1 MATVNLTVKHR
12 PVRIGF
18 VVRAGEAIDLER
30 VSSFCALL
38 WGGMYNPVI
47 PVASADDAAAD
58 LLVQAFQVDVLFN
71 TAVNDATTGFI
82 ERYPA
87 LRHPHIYTRDLM
99 HRDWK
104 SKKDIVAYL
113 DVLNAI
119 DKYWEQD
126 FKHAAEGIDS
136 SCRLVTWDDADS
148 LGPMFRIGFGAYD
161 PDLPLLHNFEQAFV
175 NGLRAK
181 KVAIAP
187 DAAVPADLARKTTP
201 MRLTAADLSG
211 SRGSF
216 RTWAGGL
223 YFGDASDLADLTT
236 FWNIRAGGAA
246 IEFVCLKAIE
256 RLTPFA
262 RAHLDALDALPQ
274 RHPNIEDHIAVF
286 FRKDQ
291 EAVLAAVKELPVKK
305 RLLLCQARGGAGDV
319 SIAAP
324 AAFHFD
330 WGFGLGLVDRDD
342 GAYAITLS
350 LPEKRFL
357 HPARRLTRREQQI
370 AVSINAHGE
379 FGHAGFTLQP
389 PFRPDLNEFYGRQ
402 IQLSPW
408 SVRSEPEGISVF
420 TNLDDKTVHLR
431 PIKHAAVVEA
441 LFEKA
446 GLGIEPSQGGRLADR
461 LLDALG
467 GYESTRVFKIRGV
480 RNLIQGHVSQDA
492 VGRGDAT
499 GTIWNGGQFK
509 EHEKLYIESRDTA
522 ALTADAVFDYL
533 LKNNFYRAGLEFKCD
548 SCGLTSWLSLRQVD
562 DHWICEYCGRSNMT
576 SLHVRNRGDWRF
588 RKSGL
593 LAKDNN
599 QEGAI
604 PVLLTLL
611 ALGRVVDGE
620 RLLRLTSVNVTK
632 GIPTCEIDF
641 VALHHRGEEI
651 SCGIGEAK
659 AAGGFIDANDIANL
673 KCAGDALRKAG
684 IAPYLILSKAADTLR
699 PEELALFKATRAEG
713 YEVILLTN
721 QELEPYH
728 PYGDGPRDNKLP
740 EPYASSF
747 ADMAVNTAARY
758 FGET

>member
-1 MATVNLTVKHR
+1 MATVNLIVKHR

-38 WGGMYNPVI
+38 WGGMHNPVI
-47 PVASADDAAAD
+47 PVASADDASAD
-58 LLVQAFQVDVLFN
+58 LLARAFQVDVLFN
-71 TAVNDATTGFI
+71 TAVNDATMGFI
-82 ERYPA
+82 ARYPA
-87 LRHPHIYTRDLM
+87 LRHPRLHARDLV

-126 FKHAAEGIDS
+126 FKHAAEGTDS
-136 SCRLVTWDDADS
+136 GCRLVTWDEADP
-148 LGPMFRIGFGAYD
+148 LGPMFRLGFGAYD
-161 PDLPLLHNFEQAFV
+161 PSLNLMHNFEEAFV

-187 DAAVPADLARKTTP
+187 DAAVPADLVRKTTP
-201 MRLTAADLSG
+201 MRLTGADLRGSG
-211 SRGSF
+211 GSF

-256 RLTPFA
+256 RLKQLA

-274 RHPNIEDHIAVF
+274 RHPTIEDHIAVF

-291 EAVLAAVKELPVKK
+291 EAVLAAMKELPVKK
-305 RLLLCQARGGAGDV
+305 RLLLCQARGSAGDV
-319 SIAAP
+319 SAAAP

-342 GAYAITLS
+342 GAYAVTLS
-350 LPEKRFL
+350 LPEKRFI
-357 HPARRLTRREQQI
+357 HPGRLTRREQQI
-370 AVSINAHGE
+370 AVSIDAHGE
-379 FGHAGFTLQP
+379 LGHPGFTLQP
-389 PFRPDLNEFYGRQ
+389 PFRPDLNEFYSRQ

-408 SVRSEPEGISVF
+408 SVRSEPDGIAVF
-420 TNLDDKTVHLR
+420 TGLDDKTIHLR
-431 PIKHAAVVEA
+431 PIRHAAVVEA

-446 GLGIEPSQGGRLADR
+446 GLAIEPSQGGRLADR

-467 GYESTRVFKIRGV
+467 GYEATRVFKIRGV
-480 RNLIQGHVSQDA
+480 RNLIQEHGSQDA

-499 GTIWNGGQFK
+499 GAIWNGGQFK
-509 EHEKLYIESRDTA
+509 EHERLHIESRETE

-533 LKNNFYRAGLEFKCD
+533 LRHNFYRAGLEFKCD
-548 SCGLTSWLSLRQVD
+548 SCGLSSWLSLRQVD
-562 DHWICEYCGRSNMT
+562 DRWICEYCGHSNMT

-611 ALGRVVDGE
+611 ALGRVVDGDH
-620 RLLRLTSVNVTK
+620 LLRLTSVNVTK
-632 GIPTCEIDF
+632 GIPACEIDF
-641 VALHHRGEEI
+641 VALHHRGDEI

-659 AAGGFIDANDIANL
+659 AAGGCIDAKDIANL
-673 KCAGDALRKAG
+673 KRAADALRKAG
-684 IAPYLILSKAADTLR
+684 IAPYLIFSKAADTFR
-699 PEELALFKATRAEG
+699 PEELALFKAVRGEG
-713 YEVILLTN
+713 YDVILLTN
-721 QELEPYH
+721 RELEPYH
-728 PYGDGPRDNKLP
+728 PYGDGLRDDKLP

-747 ADMAVNTAARY
+747 ADMAVNTSARY
-758 FGET
+758 FGGT